1 MEISFKILHNVSMC
15 TFRHLELGDGLVLFL
30 ISLFRDASPWQLLKL
45 HTMKQNENREGKP
58 DGNRQNLV
66 AGAIFEPLAS
76 IANHMQ
82 HHPATV

>member
-1 MEISFKILHNVSMC
+1 MSMC

-45 HTMKQNENREGKP
+45 HTMKQSENREGKP